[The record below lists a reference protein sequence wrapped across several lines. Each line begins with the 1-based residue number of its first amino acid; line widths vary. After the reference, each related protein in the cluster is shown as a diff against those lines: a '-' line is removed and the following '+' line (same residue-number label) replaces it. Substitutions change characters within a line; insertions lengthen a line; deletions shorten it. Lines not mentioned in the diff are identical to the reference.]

1 MPINAHPD
9 YLAAERGFHQAET
22 SEQKIRALKKMISV
36 APKHMGAEN
45 LRKQLKTRLRKLKY
59 SKEKQDKSGKS
70 SYKGIKKDDMQAV
83 IVGETNSGKSS
94 LLSILTNAQ
103 PEIADYNFTTKHP
116 IIGMTKYSGTN
127 IQLIENPAIES
138 EYYNKGLTNTTDT
151 IIIIITSFEQLE
163 KINQELK
170 NFKGKKIIVFNDKD
184 KRNQNELRKLEAT
197 LKSKKLNF
205 IILSLRVGQDSQGG
219 HFNLLKEK
227 IFKSFNKIRVYTKEP
242 GKKKTDR
249 PIILKPDST
258 VKDVA
263 EKILHGFSHRIKE
276 SRVTG
281 PSGKFPNQKVGLQ
294 HKLKDLDTVEF
305 KTN

>member
-1 MPINAHPD
+1 
-9 YLAAERGFHQAET
+9 
-22 SEQKIRALKKMISV
+22 
-36 APKHMGAEN
+36 
-45 LRKQLKTRLRKLKY
+45 
-59 SKEKQDKSGKS
+59 
-70 SYKGIKKDDMQAV
+70 
-83 IVGETNSGKSS
+83 
-94 LLSILTNAQ
+94 
-103 PEIADYNFTTKHP
+103 
-116 IIGMTKYSGTN
+116 
-127 IQLIENPAIES
+127 
-138 EYYNKGLTNTTDT
+138 
-151 IIIIITSFEQLE
+151 
-163 KINQELK
+163 
-170 NFKGKKIIVFNDKD
+170 
-184 KRNQNELRKLEAT
+184 
-197 LKSKKLNF
+197 
-205 IILSLRVGQDSQGG
+205 VGQDSQGG